1 MEMTHTRQFLLTP
14 PQDLPQAQP
23 WGLPL
28 VYMIGQLSPAGQF
41 TAAPLPPEVRGGLL
55 LVGVSEPPSGGA
67 DPRRAVRGILSLC
80 QARRFGRVVLDIEGP
95 PTPYLARLIRL
106 LDEGLS
112 QHTKQDSGGWLYLPE
127 AYGGY
132 SKRAFLYCTAAVSG
146 GSLRHRLE
154 GLIARWGKHRL
165 VLCLR
170 RTREDFFLPAPT
182 GCGKPLSPEDLTN
195 LRRQFEPSVFYSRD
209 LCAHYFTYMS
219 RSTGAHFVLFD
230 DAESLR
236 QKRAL
241 AQELGIGQFFLLYP
255 EVADLLPELLD
266 SSDAK
271 TPCP

>member
-28 VYMIGQLSPAGQF
+28 VYLSGQLGPTGQF

-55 LVGVSEPPSGGA
+55 LVGVSEAPQPGA
-67 DPRRAVRGILSLC
+67 DPKHAAQAILTLC
-80 QARRFGRVVLDIEGP
+80 RARRFGGAVLDVDCP

-112 QHTKQDSGGWLYLPE
+112 PSGGWLYLPE
-127 AYGGY
+127 AYGAY
-132 SKRAFLYCTAAVSG
+132 SKRALLYCTAAVSG

-154 GLIARWGKHRL
+154 ELIARWGKHRL

-182 GCGKPLSPEDLTN
+182 GCGKP
-195 LRRQFEPSVFYSRD
+195 
-209 LCAHYFTYMS
+209 
-219 RSTGAHFVLFD
+219 
-230 DAESLR
+230 
-236 QKRAL
+236 
-241 AQELGIGQFFLLYP
+241 
-255 EVADLLPELLD
+255 
-266 SSDAK
+266 
-271 TPCP
+271 

>member
-1 MEMTHTRQFLLTP
+1 M
-14 PQDLPQAQP
+14 
-23 WGLPL
+23 
-28 VYMIGQLSPAGQF
+28 
-41 TAAPLPPEVRGGLL
+41 
-55 LVGVSEPPSGGA
+55 
-67 DPRRAVRGILSLC
+67 
-80 QARRFGRVVLDIEGP
+80 
-95 PTPYLARLIRL
+95 
-106 LDEGLS
+106 
-112 QHTKQDSGGWLYLPE
+112 
-127 AYGGY
+127 
-132 SKRAFLYCTAAVSG
+132 LYCTAAVSG

-154 GLIARWGKHRL
+154 DLIARWGKHRL

-182 GCGKPLSPEDLTN
+182 GCGKPLTPEALAA
-195 LRRQFEPSVFYSRD
+195 LRRQFEPNVFYTRD

-241 AQELGIGQFFLLYP
+241 AQEVGIRQFFLLYP
-255 EVADLLPELLD
+255 EVADLLPALLG

>member
-28 VYMIGQLSPAGQF
+28 VYLSGQLGPTGQF

-55 LVGVSEPPSGGA
+55 LVGVSEAPQLGA
-67 DPRRAVRGILSLC
+67 DPKHAAQAILTLC
-80 QARRFGRVVLDIEGP
+80 RARRFGGAVLDVDCP

-112 QHTKQDSGGWLYLPE
+112 PSGGWLYLPE
-127 AYGGY
+127 AYGAY
-132 SKRAFLYCTAAVSG
+132 SKRALLYCTAAVSG

-154 GLIARWGKHRL
+154 ELIARWGKHRL

-182 GCGKPLSPEDLTN
+182 GCGKPLTPEALAA
-195 LRRQFEPSVFYSRD
+195 LRRQFEPNVFYSRD

-241 AQELGIGQFFLLYP
+241 AQEVGIRQFFLLYP
-255 EVADLLPELLD
+255 EVADLLPALLG

>member
-14 PQDLPQAQP
+14 PQALPQAQP

-28 VYMIGQLSPAGQF
+28 VHMIGQVGPTGQF

-55 LVGVSEPPSGGA
+55 LVGVPEAPQAGA
-67 DPRRAVRGILSLC
+67 DPKHAAQGILALC
-80 QARRFGRVVLDIEGP
+80 HARRFGGVVLDIESP

-112 QHTKQDSGGWLYLPE
+112 QTARQNAPGWLYLPE
-127 AYGGY
+127 AYGAY
-132 SKRAFLYCTAAVSG
+132 SKRALLYCTAAVSG

-154 GLIARWGKHRL
+154 ELITRWGKHRL

-182 GCGKPLSPEDLTN
+182 GCGKPLTPEALAE
-195 LRRQFEPSVFYSRD
+195 LRRQFEPRVFYSRD

-236 QKRAL
+236 RKRAL
-241 AQELGIGQFFLLYP
+241 AQELGIGQFFLLCP
-255 EVADLLPELLD
+255 EVADLLPELLGPL
-266 SSDAK
+266 DAK